1 MLKRVVVRQQD
12 IKDCGA
18 ACLLSIIKYYGGNI
32 SLEKIRVD
40 SCISSSGISAFNLI
54 AAAKRYGL
62 DGRGTRITFDDLIK
76 SKLVYPFISYV
87 ELKNGLRH
95 YIVVYEITKKYI
107 LVMDPAKGLNK
118 LKYDE
123 FKSIYKD
130 IIIEFSLISN
140 IINYSKDNKLFD
152 IFLRYIKS
160 DYKLILRM
168 FITSLL
174 LTIVSIISTFMIKII
189 ISNVDS
195 NNIMKWN
202 QNTNL

>member
-1 MLKRVVVRQQD
+1 MFKRVVVRQQD

-32 SLEKIRVD
+32 SLEKIKID

-54 AAAKRYGL
+54 AAAKKYGF
-62 DGRGTRITFDDLIK
+62 DGRGTRISFDDLIK
-76 SKLVYPFISYV
+76 SKLVFPFISYV

-107 LVMDPAKGLNK
+107 LVMDPAKGLRK

-130 IIIEFSLISN
+130 IIIEE
-140 IINYSKDNKLFD
+140 
-152 IFLRYIKS
+152 
-160 DYKLILRM
+160 
-168 FITSLL
+168 
-174 LTIVSIISTFMIKII
+174 II
-189 ISNVDS
+189 I
-195 NNIMKWN
+195 W
-202 QNTNL
+202 